1 MTAEHKLARQ
11 PVEIG
16 MMLLMKS
23 RDMYLLME
31 DHTLT
36 RAIKVCLDSLG
47 NKIGQKLFGQTL
59 VFFWSQTGDL
69 QTNWAPLKSELVVS
83 IAISC
88 FSGGSIQETD
98 CQHQQYNNLYFH

>member
-1 MTAEHKLARQ
+1 MRVVPVLVLVLVLELVMTAEHKLARQ

-23 RDMYLLME
+23 RDMYMLME

-47 NKIGQKLFGQTL
+47 NKIGQKLFRQTL
-59 VFFWSQTGDL
+59 VFF
-69 QTNWAPLKSELVVS
+69 LVS
-83 IAISC
+83 
-88 FSGGSIQETD
+88 D
-98 CQHQQYNNLYFH
+98 R